1 MGEIRNAKWISN
13 ESGKQEN
20 RNLDDLYL
28 ETMKPKSFDRIR
40 PIRTRPFSESSFD
53 RVNPV

>member
-28 ETMKPKSFDRIR
+28 ETMKPKNFDRIC